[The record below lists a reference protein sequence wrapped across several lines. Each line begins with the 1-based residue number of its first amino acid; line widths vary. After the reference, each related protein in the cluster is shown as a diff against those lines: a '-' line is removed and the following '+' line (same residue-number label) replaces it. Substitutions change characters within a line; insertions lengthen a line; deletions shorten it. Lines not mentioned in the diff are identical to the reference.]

1 MEYVGSALFITFAA
15 QIMSA
20 FRMEGDT
27 LDFYNYYYAF
37 PEEYTDAID
46 NILVNSRYGVVTY
59 KMITGEKSYL
69 PYHGKHYF
77 YSSTNKKKQTFF
89 TRTFITLEKKEKDL
103 GDRKID
109 VYHAYVRPYRHD
121 VFVFFLKKLFESKQD
136 EIQVISIDTS
146 AYEPKMLY
154 MKKIY
159 HTPRPHQ
166 VGVINK
172 IVDHYKNS
180 KFKNTKIILSGERG
194 AGKTSI
200 GVMVAKEIMNKFNVQ
215 PRIYDDFDPSAVG
228 VNIKSFILK
237 YASGLVPVI
246 IIINEIDIIYD
257 NALSENT
264 EHDPRLKHSKNK
276 NTLNEMFDSI
286 ANTKNVIAI
295 YTTEK
300 SPEYLDREVYRSFIR
315 EGRVDL
321 YAILSKYN
329 KKTE

>member
-1 MEYVGSALFITFAA
+1 MEFVGPTLFAA
-15 QIMSA
+15 LVSQIMTS
-20 FRMEGDT
+20 FSIEGNS
-27 LDFYNYYYAF
+27 LDFYNKYYAF

-46 NILVNSRYGVVTY
+46 NILVNSEHGVVKY
-59 KMITGEKSYL
+59 KMITGEKSFL

-77 YSSTNKKKQTFF
+77 YQNIKKKSLFA
-89 TRTFITLEKKEKDL
+89 RMFITLEKKEKDL

-109 VYHAYVRPYRHD
+109 VYHCYVRPYRKK
-121 VFVFFLKKLFESKQD
+121 VFVLFLKKLFESKQD

-159 HTPRPHQ
+159 HEPRSHQ
-166 VGVINK
+166 ISVISK
-172 IVDHYKNS
+172 IVDHYQNS
-180 KFKNTKIILSGERG
+180 KFKNTKAVISGERG

-200 GVMVAKEIMNKFNVQ
+200 GVMVAKEIIDKFNVR
-215 PRIYDDFDPSAVG
+215 PRIYDDFDPSAIG
-228 VNIKSFILK
+228 VNVKSFILK
-237 YASGLVPVI
+237 YASDLVPVI
-246 IIINEIDIIYD
+246 IVINEIDVIYD
-257 NALSENT
+257 DAISENT

-300 SPEYLDREVYRSFIR
+300 SQEDLNCDAYKSFIR

-321 YAILSKYN
+321 FVKLE